1 MKEIQVHIGR
11 RNPSVK
17 ANLTGFLLGGGDG
30 VDLTAENI
38 KTALG
43 YTPADQ
49 EDVDKLSEEIVD
61 CVKTVNGKTAENG
74 EVTVHAD
81 DINFT
86 LTEPISGEQTEEN
99 LGEYFND
106 FSIAL
111 SGMFDPDYAE
121 ALREIGYELVMAAPV
136 VGDVTNATIKNGNST
151 IGLYEY
157 IQQIVQIFTGFYTE
171 TTSELAKKVGFSNV
185 IDDLTTASSSSP
197 LSANQ
202 GKVLKGLIDKI
213 KVPTKTSELTNDSGF
228 ITTEEVPDV
237 DLSLYSTTAQMK
249 AYVQE
254 QLGAIENGNGVAY

>member
-86 LTEPISGEQTEEN
+86 LVDPVEEIEEEAN
-99 LGEYFND
+99 LGEVFTE
-106 FSIAL
+106 FAFML
-111 SGMFDPDYAE
+111 LGLLDPTYAE
-121 ALREIGYELVMAAPV
+121 VLGVNVAAPV
-136 VGDVTNATIKNGNST
+136 VGDITNATITEGNNTAIFGKVLTDLISAYETLSQNAVLSANVVNHLSSTSTKN
-151 IGLYEY
+151 
-157 IQQIVQIFTGFYTE
+157 
-171 TTSELAKKVGFSNV
+171 
-185 IDDLTTASSSSP
+185 P